1 MGGGYPGASPGMPS
15 ASGPY
20 SGFGMPSNNAPGA
33 PPGAGGYPGGNNYPS
48 QPQFNMPGAP
58 PSGGNY
64 PGMPPTNVNLGG
76 PMGQPFNVPPAA
88 SPENPNC
95 VSNMIGPGSSGQ
107 APPPAFNQV
116 PPPAFN
122 QVPPPAFNQGP
133 PSGSNQGPPSGSNQI
148 PPPPKATPPP
158 GSMFSNIDADL
169 AYPSINQPSESVM
182 KLPGPPSAP
191 GQPPLVPGYPP
202 QAPAP
207 YAQPPAGADIK
218 LSEIDDFEARLANL
232 KE

>member
-1 MGGGYPGASPGMPS
+1 MLFRS
-15 ASGPY
+15 
-20 SGFGMPSNNAPGA
+20 
-33 PPGAGGYPGGNNYPS
+33 
-48 QPQFNMPGAP
+48 MPGAP

-64 PGMPPTNVNLGG
+64 PGMPTTNVNPGG
-76 PMGQPFNVPPAA
+76 PMGQPFNAPPAA
-88 SPENPNC
+88 SPTNPNC

-116 PPPAFN
+116 PPTG
-122 QVPPPAFNQGP
+122 FNQGP
-133 PSGSNQGPPSGSNQI
+133 PPGFNQGPPSGSNQI
-148 PPPPKATPPP
+148 PPPPKVTPPP

-182 KLPGPPSAP
+182 KLPGPPPAP
-191 GQPPLVPGYPP
+191 GQPPSVPGYPP
-202 QAPAP
+202 QAPVP
-207 YAQPPAGADIK
+207 YAQPPPATDIK